1 MAITHTKTEIMNTA
15 LRMVGSY
22 HIEDSD
28 TTSTTYEIVNRAFED
43 CVLSVFSDNI
53 FQYNT
58 RRVYNTGV
66 ATSTLATADKP
77 GDQWD
82 YRHTLTTLAPG
93 AVSSLNL
100 NLLLKVTSEDGARML
115 DFYLE
120 GAQSGDIGSNHYIF
134 TSEEK
139 VHIYYSFVPD
149 FLNVPEDSGTAPSST
164 VTTMP
169 DFLVRLL
176 SLCIAYTICV
186 ELSGDDKRAEM
197 LYAQYTQ
204 ALRRARVLEGRSSPA
219 QQYIHDGNSSF
230 VAAHRNYGEIY

>member
-66 ATSTLATADKP
+66 ATTTLTAAEKP

-82 YRHTLTTLAPG
+82 YRHTINT
-93 AVSSLNL
+93 AVTGSVSPLNL
-100 NLLLKVTSEDGARML
+100 NLLLKVTSEDGARIL

-120 GAQSGDIGSNHYIF
+120 GAQTGDSGSNHFLF

-139 VHIYYSFVPD
+139 VHIYYSFV
-149 FLNVPEDSGTAPSST
+149 
-164 VTTMP
+164 P